1 MLAYG
6 MSEKGPARD
15 TNEDSFAYANIGNYF
30 CMVVADGVGGECCGE
45 IASKIAVNG
54 VLAALKDSLAF
65 IDSKDELP
73 QFFKVI
79 FNRVNIMILH
89 DCLENRERM
98 GMCTTLTVALLKGT
112 ELTIA
117 HIGDTRGY
125 LLHGSELI
133 KLTEDHN
140 EAGKLVK
147 QGLLSEDE
155 AKYHPGRSR
164 LFKVVGENQYLNPDV
179 YSYNISYGDLVFL
192 CSDGLYSYM
201 SNEDFR
207 SCTMERNKPES
218 ICSKLIA
225 KALEGQSTD
234 NITVTVVRAEPVTEL

>member
-6 MSEKGPARD
+6 MSEKGPVRD

-30 CMVVADGVGGECCGE
+30 CMAVADGVGGECCGE
-45 IASKIAVNG
+45 IASRLAVDTVMNT
-54 VLAALKDSLAF
+54 LKDSLAF
-65 IDSKDELP
+65 IDSNDELP
-73 QFFKVI
+73 QFLKVV
-79 FNRVNIMILH
+79 FNRANIVILH
-89 DCLENRERM
+89 NCLENRERM
-98 GMCTTLTVALLKGT
+98 GMCTTLTVALMKGT

-117 HIGDTRGY
+117 HLGDTRGY

-140 EAGKLVK
+140 EAARLVK
-147 QGLLSEDE
+147 NGLLSEDE
-155 AKYHPGRSR
+155 AKVHPGRSR
-164 LFKVVGENQYLNPDV
+164 LLKVVGENQYLNPDI

-192 CSDGLYSYM
+192 CSDGLYSFM
-201 SNEDFR
+201 SNEQFR

-225 KALEGQSTD
+225 QALEGESTD
-234 NITVTVVRAEPVTEL
+234 NITVTLAKAEPVTEL

>member
-45 IASKIAVNG
+45 VASKIAVNG
-54 VLAALKDSLAF
+54 VMSALKDSLAF

-117 HIGDTRGY
+117 HLGDTRGY

-140 EAGKLVK
+140 EAAKLVK
-147 QGLLSEDE
+147 NGLLSEDE
-155 AKYHPGRSR
+155 AKVHPGRSR
-164 LFKVVGENQYLNPDV
+164 LFKVVGENQYLNPDI
-179 YSYNISYGDLVFL
+179 YSYNISYGDMVFL
-192 CSDGLYSYM
+192 CSDGLYSYVN
-201 SNEDFR
+201 NEQFKA
-207 SCTMERNKPES
+207 CTKERNKPES
-218 ICSKLIA
+218 ICAQLIA
-225 KALEGQSTD
+225 QALEGESTD

>member
-6 MSEKGPARD
+6 MSEKGPVRD

-30 CMVVADGVGGECCGE
+30 CMAVADGVGGECCE
-45 IASKIAVNG
+45 IASRLAVDTVMNT
-54 VLAALKDSLAF
+54 LKDSLAF

-73 QFFKVI
+73 QFLKVV
-79 FNRVNIMILH
+79 FNRANIVILH
-89 DCLENRERM
+89 NCLENRERM
-98 GMCTTLTVALLKGT
+98 GMCTTLTVALMKGT

-117 HIGDTRGY
+117 HLGDTRGY

-140 EAGKLVK
+140 EAGRLVK
-147 QGLLSEDE
+147 NGLLSEDE
-155 AKYHPGRSR
+155 AKVHPGRSR
-164 LFKVVGENQYLNPDV
+164 LLKVVGENQYLNPDI

-192 CSDGLYSYM
+192 CSDGLYSFM
-201 SNEDFR
+201 SNEQFR

-225 KALEGQSTD
+225 QALEGESTD
-234 NITVTVVRAEPVTEL
+234 NITVTLAKAEPVAEL

>member
-6 MSEKGPARD
+6 MSEKGPVRD

-30 CMVVADGVGGECCGE
+30 CMAVADGVGGECCGE
-45 IASKIAVNG
+45 IASRLAVDT
-54 VLAALKDSLAF
+54 VLNTLKDSLAF

-73 QFFKVI
+73 QFLKVV
-79 FNRVNIMILH
+79 FNRANIVILH
-89 DCLENRERM
+89 NCLENRERM
-98 GMCTTLTVALLKGT
+98 GMCTTLTVALMKGT

-117 HIGDTRGY
+117 HLGDTRGY

-140 EAGKLVK
+140 EAGRLVK
-147 QGLLSEDE
+147 NGLLSEDE
-155 AKYHPGRSR
+155 AKVHPGRSR
-164 LFKVVGENQYLNPDV
+164 LFKVVGENQYLNPDI

-192 CSDGLYSYM
+192 CSDGLYSFM
-201 SNEDFR
+201 SNEQFR

-225 KALEGQSTD
+225 QALEGESTD
-234 NITVTVVRAEPVTEL
+234 NITVTLAKAEPVAEL

>member
-6 MSEKGPARD
+6 MSEKGPVRD
-15 TNEDSFAYANIGNYF
+15 SNEDSFAYETIGSYF
-30 CMVVADGVGGECCGE
+30 CMAVADGVGGECCGE
-45 IASKIAVNG
+45 VASKIAVDT
-54 VLAALKDSLAF
+54 VFAALKDSLAF

-73 QFFKVI
+73 QFLKVI
-79 FNRVNIMILH
+79 FNRANISILH
-89 DCLENRERM
+89 NCLENRERM
-98 GMCTTLTVALLKGT
+98 GMCTTLTVALMKGT

-164 LFKVVGENQYLNPDV
+164 LFKVVGENQYLNPDI

-201 SNEDFR
+201 SNEQFKA
-207 SCTMERNKPES
+207 CTMERNKPES

-225 KALEGQSTD
+225 QALEGQSTD
-234 NITVTVVRAEPVTEL
+234 NITVTLAKAEPVTEL

>member
-6 MSEKGPARD
+6 MSEKGPVRD

-30 CMVVADGVGGECCGE
+30 CMAVADGVGGECCGE
-45 IASKIAVNG
+45 IASRLAVDTVMNT
-54 VLAALKDSLAF
+54 LKDSLAF

-73 QFFKVI
+73 QFLKVV
-79 FNRVNIMILH
+79 FNRANIVILH
-89 DCLENRERM
+89 NCLENRERM
-98 GMCTTLTVALLKGT
+98 GMCTTLTVALMKGT

-117 HIGDTRGY
+117 HLGDTRGY

-140 EAGKLVK
+140 EAGRLVK
-147 QGLLSEDE
+147 NGLLSEDE
-155 AKYHPGRSR
+155 AKVHPGRSR
-164 LFKVVGENQYLNPDV
+164 LLKVVGENQYLNPDI

-192 CSDGLYSYM
+192 CSDGLYSFM
-201 SNEDFR
+201 SNEQFR

-225 KALEGQSTD
+225 QALEGQSTD
-234 NITVTVVRAEPVTEL
+234 NITVTLAKAEPATEL

>member
-6 MSEKGPARD
+6 MSEKGPARE

-54 VLAALKDSLAF
+54 VMSALKESLAF

-201 SNEDFR
+201 SGEQFKA
-207 SCTMERNKPES
+207 CTMERNKPES

>member
-6 MSEKGPARD
+6 MSEKGPVRD
-15 TNEDSFAYANIGNYF
+15 TNEDSFAYEKLGNYF
-30 CMVVADGVGGECCGE
+30 CMAVADGVGGECCGE
-45 IASKIAVNG
+45 IASRLAVDTVMNT
-54 VLAALKDSLAF
+54 LKDSLAF

-73 QFFKVI
+73 QFLKVV
-79 FNRVNIMILH
+79 FNRANIVILH
-89 DCLENRERM
+89 NCLENRERM
-98 GMCTTLTVALLKGT
+98 GMCTTLTVALMKGT

-117 HIGDTRGY
+117 HLGDTRGY

-140 EAGKLVK
+140 EAGRLVK
-147 QGLLSEDE
+147 NGLLSEDE
-155 AKYHPGRSR
+155 AKVHPGRSR
-164 LFKVVGENQYLNPDV
+164 LLKVVGENQYLNPDI

-192 CSDGLYSYM
+192 CSDGLYSFM
-201 SNEDFR
+201 SNEQFR

-225 KALEGQSTD
+225 QALEGESTD
-234 NITVTVVRAEPVTEL
+234 NITVTLAKAEPVAEL

>member
-6 MSEKGPARD
+6 MSEKGPVRD
-15 TNEDSFAYANIGNYF
+15 SNEDSFAYETIGSYF
-30 CMVVADGVGGECCGE
+30 CMAVADGVGGECCGE
-45 IASKIAVNG
+45 VASKIAVDT
-54 VLAALKDSLAF
+54 VFAALKDSLAL
-65 IDSKDELP
+65 IDSKEELP
-73 QFFKVI
+73 QFLKVI
-79 FNRVNIMILH
+79 FNRANISILH
-89 DCLENRERM
+89 NCLENRERM
-98 GMCTTLTVALLKGT
+98 GMCTTLTVALMKGT

-164 LFKVVGENQYLNPDV
+164 LFKVVGENQYLNPDI

-201 SNEDFR
+201 SNEQFKA
-207 SCTMERNKPES
+207 CTMERNKPES

-225 KALEGQSTD
+225 QALEGQSTD
-234 NITVTVVRAEPVTEL
+234 NITVTLAKAEPVTEL

>member
-6 MSEKGPARD
+6 MSEKGPVRD
-15 TNEDSFAYANIGNYF
+15 NNEDSFAYENISGYL
-30 CMVVADGVGGECCGE
+30 CMAVADGVGGEVCGE
-45 IASKIAVNG
+45 IASGIAVQT
-54 VLAALKDSLAF
+54 VMSALRETLAF
-65 IDSKDELP
+65 IDSKDDLP
-73 QFFKVI
+73 QFLKVI
-79 FNRVNIMILH
+79 FNRANTKILY
-89 DCLENRERM
+89 DCLEHRERM
-98 GMCTTLTVALLKGT
+98 GMCTTLTVALMKDT

-140 EAGKLVK
+140 EAAKLVK
-147 QGLLSEDE
+147 KGLLSEDD

-164 LFKVVGENQYLNPDV
+164 LLKVVGENQYLNPDI

-201 SNEDFR
+201 SNEQFKA
-207 SCTMERNKPES
+207 CTTERNKPES
-218 ICSKLIA
+218 ICAKLIA
-225 KALEGQSTD
+225 QAIAGESSD
-234 NITVTVVRAEPVTEL
+234 NITVTIGKAERSAGL

>member
-225 KALEGQSTD
+225 KALEGKSTD